1 MPRRSPREL
10 RATVPDGR
18 SEGAASTL
26 LISACPGP
34 PACAAVHTY
43 LFVDG
48 LDVVARSDSRMAGL
62 DPGRLLRPGGPL
74 CPTDMPCN
82 VDVAAQEQ
90 PEPGPDRL
98 TIRVRLRGE
107 AVIWSD
113 LKYPGLDGRVIEEV
127 RFRLEQ
133 YLGEVERAYAA
144 LTDQLDPAHTRG
156 RSRRASCRLS
166 RSGTAEVR
174 PPQA

>member
-1 MPRRSPREL
+1 
-10 RATVPDGR
+10 
-18 SEGAASTL
+18 
-26 LISACPGP
+26 
-34 PACAAVHTY
+34 VHTY

-48 LDVVARSDSRMAGL
+48 LDVVARSDRRMAGL